1 MVLLALKA
9 PVTHQAQLA
18 GTVRC
23 TYRPEYCQYAPELLL
38 SLSLLTLL
46 CAGDLWI
53 CSDEVDGN
61 FASHFPAAEVKIT
74 LHLGL
79 LLLQYLHHFLLL
91 LHFLHLNQPVFQVR
105 EKLRQSKNK
114 YETGYTNSRVIS
126 LISGSLEW
134 LG

>member
-1 MVLLALKA
+1 MLLVLKA

-23 TYRPEYCQYAPELLL
+23 MYRPDYCQYAPELLL
-38 SLSLLTLL
+38 SLSLLILL
-46 CAGDLWI
+46 CAGDSWI
-53 CSDEVDGN
+53 CSDEVDDN
-61 FASHFPAAEVKIT
+61 FANHSPAAEVKIT
-74 LHLGL
+74 PHLGL
-79 LLLQYLHHFLLL
+79 LPLPYLLHFLLL
-91 LHFLHLNQPVFQVR
+91 LHYLHLNQPVCQVR
-105 EKLRQSKNK
+105 EKLRQSRNK